1 MVVVIVGVTGG
12 EGGEGK
18 RIRGGPGEEKVVG
31 EEPAW
36 PVERGNAKMEHSS
49 SACTSVVRV
58 DRRIW
63 SMLVSS
69 ARRVELRR
77 GQVIVSTMEG
87 VTESR
92 GPRKIRRIKCKEECI

>member
-18 RIRGGPGEEKVVG
+18 RIRGGLGEGG
-31 EEPAW
+31 EEPEW
-36 PVERGNAKMEHSS
+36 PIGRGNARVEHSS
-49 SACTSVVRV
+49 SVSTSVVRV
-58 DRRIW
+58 GRRIW

-69 ARRVELRR
+69 ARRVALRR